1 MTAKKNQDEAKRQEM
16 AKIIKDMKKKL
27 DELDEIR
34 KEIKM
39 QRLQGINPEKSK
51 AMLEEIKVP
60 SLRMIKE
67 RSKT

>member
-39 QRLQGINPEKSK
+39 QRLQGISPEKSK